1 MAFAAMAIGAGI
13 ARAETVSN
21 SYATFTGDRVG
32 VTSGGDFYYDAD
44 GAGEIVVTAATG
56 WLVNGADSITIYRDR
71 ERGRCLSFL
80 SKQGEGSDACHVYP
94 YVVTGDVHKEGT
106 PVGISVSAASRH
118 TAIYAVPDSGAMVSV
133 PLQVKV
139 ESCGR
144 HVQTRQ
150 WKPCMCGTV
159 LRQDVEQREYEV
171 EPDVFVVTCKEGDV
185 AKPLEGSAWKGVMA
199 KGKGQ
204 ELALTVAGSRKD
216 APACK
221 QCACR
226 ASANTTVDVYELS
239 VSMDSE
245 YLGLDMTDAGRGGR
259 VTGKAN
265 AKIDPS
271 PGVASYKW
279 TDCGSRCSWD
289 SPQTGSGI
297 RFQTKSAC
305 GPSSC
310 YREEPLVVVGTV
322 YPNGT
327 SGPKISA
334 ACTNRFTI
342 VKVDVEIGGVDED
355 KEESE
360 GAFLPY
366 FADKDGS
373 LTEEGKGKMS
383 TVRLSCE
390 PCLPED
396 EVVTMSCTGAGE
408 LYEVKANGEL
418 AKVTAVSCR
427 ADGIGSR
434 IFKLHGHGSS
444 ESYKD
449 GRITIEHPSSKAKDV
464 AAYTSV
470 RVNVEI
476 TDFPTKKLLGE
487 DLEEDPGA
495 FIPYAPDWAYGETES
510 GEADEPFGLSAR
522 SKLVEVFI
530 SYEPSDLPEDEVGG
544 GKFLEFEAPPDSLFL
559 PSTSA
564 NADNGWLEFVN
575 WWNERPANWSLV
587 FAGKKRLLL
596 HGHEKSKAPRD
607 REIRITHPKSGAT
620 DVARYTVYHV
630 DLDID
635 SDNDLSI
642 EDDDGFEDAIE
653 EREPGKIIS
662 YDQSGI
668 SPGRDYRVP
677 LRLRAW
683 GGGENAV
690 VRLESSNPQAAEVYR
705 SETGGDKVSLPFHFP
720 ADAIPALY
728 VDGIAKG
735 MVTFTA
741 TLISESSVELAEDK
755 VAALIIQ
762 PISFAPGQGRHAGA
776 WISDPCMSQRGNPN
790 YAMRTANGIKNVAKS
805 VGFACTE
812 HEEWCVDPTDG
823 YDDNPGDLTL
833 ARFKAM
839 ANCGLLLFKGH
850 GSPGRNIPVTFTD
863 TQQGQAA
870 ANAWCAGESGMLAGQ
885 VFLSYGTFHGVYCN
899 SSWYAANWKSGLD
912 QGNAI
917 VFWQSCHSAERNGRT
932 DSIEQSAGGRWRI
945 AWGPSSDIEGT
956 VSDSESASVVRGSLE
971 IMAKEPSA
979 RPAELALVAGR
990 SFLYGTCRTSGNPWT
1005 TLCPGPVPD
1014 GGCFPRGVLKK
1025 GESALGCM
1033 ILDTF
1038 LDDTWSPE
1046 ELLKTGDG
1054 ALAEAGIAP
1063 VWLRQEG
1070 CEHPYGVRFE
1080 ICKESDKAVEVTV
1093 SHQRVR
1099 NWGVNCKDAP
1109 FMKNGIEGVDDMMWE
1124 MSAPGRALDADG
1136 SAPNNSDLKWR
1147 Y

>member
-1 MAFAAMAIGAGI
+1 MKSVETHKFKFWAMGVTLKVMAFAAMAIGAGI

-44 GAGEIVVTAATG
+44 GAGEIVVTAAAG

-139 ESCGR
+139 EGCGR

-271 PGVASYKW
+271 PGMASYKW
-279 TDCGSRCSWD
+279 TDCGSRCSWSSD
-289 SPQTGSGI
+289 QMGSGI

-408 LYEVKANGEL
+408 LYEVQPNGEL

-449 GRITIEHPSSKAKDV
+449 GRLTIEHPSSKAKDV

-495 FIPYAPDWAYGETES
+495 FIPYAADWAYGEEERVTE
-510 GEADEPFGLSAR
+510 DIPFGLSAR
-522 SKLVEVFI
+522 SNLVEVFV
-530 SYEPSDLPEDEVGG
+530 SYEPSDLPEDGVGG
-544 GKFLEFEAPPDSLFL
+544 GRFLEFEAPSDSLFL
-559 PSTSA
+559 PMTSA
-564 NADNGWLEFVN
+564 NADQGWVEFVN
-575 WWNERPANWSLV
+575 WWNTRSENWSLA

-596 HGHEKSKAPRD
+596 HGHEKSGAPRD
-607 REIRITHPKSGAT
+607 HEIRITHPKSGAT
-620 DVARYTVYHV
+620 DVAKYSVFHV

-668 SPGRDYRVP
+668 SPGQDYRVP

-690 VRLESSNPQAAEVYR
+690 VKLESSNPQVAEVYR
-705 SETGGDKVSLPFHFP
+705 SETGGDKVSLPFSFP
-720 ADAIPALY
+720 ADSIPALY

-735 MVTFTA
+735 TVTFTA
-741 TLISESSVELAEDK
+741 TLINQSADELAEDK
-755 VAALIIQ
+755 VTALIIQ
-762 PISFAPGQGRHAGA
+762 PISFSPSGGAAVWSSIPNDVQDGDGELFDALISNQGYKVTWYR
-776 WISDPCMSQRGNPN
+776 DPYGERDVNVGNC
-790 YAMRTANGIKNVAKS
+790 TANAYLNLDSKGAVTIISHGDTNEH
-805 VGFACTE
+805 FAVYFPRTN
-812 HEEWCVDPTDG
+812 DG
-823 YDDNPGDLTL
+823 YDCAISWIGDIRNSGGTVDGLTVKPRMTKDNFRYYSVSVG
-833 ARFKAM
+833 
-839 ANCGLLLFKGH
+839 
-850 GSPGRNIPVTFTD
+850 
-863 TQQGQAA
+863 TQ
-870 ANAWCAGESGMLAGQ
+870 WFE
-885 VFLSYGTFHGVYCN
+885 T
-899 SSWYAANWKSGLD
+899 NWKKGFDKRNS
-912 QGNAI
+912 I
-917 VFWQSCHSAERNGRT
+917 VLWGSCISATLLNHC
-932 DSIEQSAGGRWRI
+932 GGRWRSGYCDETNE
-945 AWGPSSDIEGT
+945 AECKRVYGNFLE
-956 VSDSESASVVRGSLE
+956 RMNGSNGLG
-971 IMAKEPSA
+971 AL
-979 RPAELALVAGR
+979 RPAGMAYSNGR
-990 SFLYGTCRTSGNPWT
+990 SSMGTTSVQMEGNPWT
-1005 TLCPGPVPD
+1005 TLCPAPVVGKPTFPSTCLAEGD
-1014 GGCFPRGVLKK
+1014 VAFGCLV
-1025 GESALGCM
+1025 
-1033 ILDTF
+1033 LDTF
-1038 LDDTWSPE
+1038 LKD
-1046 ELLKTGDG
+1046 KNNMMQVV
-1054 ALAEAGIAP
+1054 AGEGVSAIAP
-1063 VWLRQEG
+1063 LRQEG
-1070 CEHPYGVRFE
+1070 AAYPFGVGFRIE
-1080 ICKESDKAVEVTV
+1080 KGRGIVKVRSEARKVYIESATPAGEFFSGKTMAADRKA
-1093 SHQRVR
+1093 S
-1099 NWGVNCKDAP
+1099 
-1109 FMKNGIEGVDDMMWE
+1109 NGGIIEWE
-1124 MSAPGRALDADG
+1124 F
-1136 SAPNNSDLKWR
+1136 
-1147 Y
+1147 